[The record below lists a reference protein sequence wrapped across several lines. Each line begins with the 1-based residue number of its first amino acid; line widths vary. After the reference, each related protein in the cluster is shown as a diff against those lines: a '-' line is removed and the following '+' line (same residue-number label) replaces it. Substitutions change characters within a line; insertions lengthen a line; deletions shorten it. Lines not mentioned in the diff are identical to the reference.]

1 MINEEVKVNYMYSEE
16 NKASNLAKF
25 LSNYDYVFV
34 DTCSLMEDG
43 FPPFMD
49 TLVAS
54 KEYWKDGLHVI
65 VPEEC
70 VNELKKHKRNK
81 EKNEA
86 RIGAIRA
93 LKILRHDQWH
103 GKTIEIEKNITD
115 GNFGD
120 QAITQKVVGLRI
132 KYKIL
137 VITQD
142 KTLTNDL
149 LKLNNLDSQRGHYLE
164 VYKIMADGEL
174 TKNLG
179 DSGGYSRPIENK
191 EKQHRSFSLKTIFK
205 RNKEP
210 KKKKKDEK
218 HAINVLL
225 SFDKKLAAHLG
236 NQNYPFDKK
245 LADINAQLAL
255 LSVQNAQTKSE
266 LPLLYSEDRLLEE
279 KAKMIQNRIAKVEEK
294 KETKKTPIAV
304 KKDEQNAKAGEATM
318 KNDNLEQLLRF
329 ALNGEGVLVRDDSVP
344 YLPLAHGPA
353 DVTER
358 SLRDILKSLSS
369 LKDDEEKTI
378 SFGDLI
384 FVIAKHGNSFSLV
397 KHEKIVQKAVKK
409 EENDKTKSLVTKKS
423 KQNLNESGQKKEKK
437 ETMLKTKENK
447 SQDKIS
453 KRKEN
458 ETKISVSSPT
468 ELIVSKDGTSAL
480 PSGVNLIVGEPSGH
494 HFYKKAIHSLKKE
507 SGAKKE
513 QEKSK
518 KEILAK
524 MNKEKSPKS
533 AHQEKAKKDTR
544 TAGDSKLLKQA
555 MSLELRLNANMN
567 NPTYPLA
574 NKVRDIDSQ
583 IKLIQRLSKEERSKL
598 KLSHEDLLKKKRE
611 LKK

>member
-1 MINEEVKVNYMYSEE
+1 MYSEE

-70 VNELKKHKRNK
+70 VNELRKHKRNK

-164 VYKIMADGEL
+164 VYKIMDGGEL
-174 TKNLG
+174 AKNLG
-179 DSGGYSRPIENK
+179 ESGCSRPIERK

-205 RNKEP
+205 RKEKP
-210 KKKKKDEK
+210 KIKKKEEK
-218 HAINVLL
+218 PALKTLL
-225 SFDKKLAAHLG
+225 SFDKKLAANLG

-255 LSVQNAQTKSE
+255 LSAQSAQTKAR
-266 LPLLYSEDRLLEE
+266 LPLLCSEDRLLME
-279 KAKMIQNRIAKVEEK
+279 KAKIIQNNIAKIEEK
-294 KETKKTPIAV
+294 KEIKETPIV
-304 KKDEQNAKAGEATM
+304 IRDDKQNDKAGEQVM
-318 KNDNLEQLLRF
+318 KNDNLEQLIRST
-329 ALNGEGVLVRDDSVP
+329 LNEEGVLVRDDSVP

-358 SLRDILKSLSS
+358 SLHETIKPLSS
-369 LKDDEEKTI
+369 LKDGEKKTI
-378 SFGDLI
+378 SFGNLT
-384 FVIAKHGNSFSLV
+384 FVITKHGNSFSLV
-397 KHEKIVQKAVKK
+397 KQEKIKQKAVKK
-409 EENDKTKSLVTKKS
+409 EENEKAKGGTAKKS
-423 KQNLNESGQKKEKK
+423 TQNPNKLEPKKEKK
-437 ETMLKTKENK
+437 EKILKIKAKKNSSNETTKDENK
-447 SQDKIS
+447 AKIDLF
-453 KRKEN
+453 
-458 ETKISVSSPT
+458 VPT

-480 PSGVNLIVGEPSGH
+480 PSGVNLIVGEPATH
-494 HFYKKAIHSLKKE
+494 HFSKKAPRPLKKE
-507 SGAKKE
+507 KSSKKVHEKTKKDNLAKKNE
-513 QEKSK
+513 EKSTK
-518 KEILAK
+518 
-524 MNKEKSPKS
+524 P
-533 AHQEKAKKDTR
+533 AHQKKTKKN
-544 TAGDSKLLKQA
+544 TKVVGDSKLLKQA
-555 MSLELRLNANMN
+555 MSFELRLNANMN

-583 IKLIQRLSKEERSKL
+583 IKLIQGLSKEERKKL
-598 KLSHEDLLKKKRE
+598 KLSHEDLLKKKKE